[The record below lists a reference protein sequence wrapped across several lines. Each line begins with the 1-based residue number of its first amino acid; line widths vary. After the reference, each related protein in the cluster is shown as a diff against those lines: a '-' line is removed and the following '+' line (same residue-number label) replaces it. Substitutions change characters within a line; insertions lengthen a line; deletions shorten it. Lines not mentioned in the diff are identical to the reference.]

1 MERTAAQLK
10 HHLGSDGPLSQS
22 DQLTLANHPL
32 RIEAGP
38 VTNQEPL
45 RKRKLLQA
53 RELAD
58 HIARRILEAGPRS
71 RAIVVGRQ
79 PRHRPGVHDGG
90 RKGTLSDP
98 PVRGNALA
106 RGCGPSKSTIHTS
119 QTSTWHTQTEVPLLH
134 PDIANQLQFA
144 ISKQA
149 CQPQV
154 AESNARR
161 GRLPDGSRGSTT
173 GRGCSPSVEAN
184 HASHNGYY
192 LPYCSNY

>member
-1 MERTAAQLK
+1 MSGENGRTV
-10 HHLGSDGPLSQS
+10 
-22 DQLTLANHPL
+22 
-32 RIEAGP
+32 EAPSRQRWAPEP
-38 VTNQEPL
+38 VRP
-45 RKRKLLQA
+45 
-53 RELAD
+53 AD
-58 HIARRILEAGPRS
+58 TGKSPATSRSGPRHES
-71 RAIVVGRQ
+71 GTFTKAHASGPRTGGPHCPANLGGRPARAIVVGRQ
-79 PRHRPGVHDGG
+79 PRLRPGVHDGG
-90 RKGTLSDP
+90 HKGTLSDP
-98 PVRGNALA
+98 PVRGNALP

-119 QTSTWHTQTEVPLLH
+119 QTSTWHTQTEAPLLH

-154 AESNARR
+154 AESIARR